1 MIDTQY
7 RVLAQIA
14 KEVEHPEET
23 SSDKL
28 RTHIPM
34 TGWPTDQV
42 YLELKNQLE
51 ARGGVLVIVLDE
63 IDKLVKKSGD
73 DTLYNL
79 TRINSDLKTSKVC
92 IIGISNDLS
101 FKDFLDPRV
110 LSSLSEEEIV
120 FPPYNAPQLCDILQ
134 QRADG
139 AFIEGAL
146 DDGVIPLCAAL
157 AAQEHGDARRA
168 LDLLRISGELAERE
182 SCGRGRRAA
191 CQDGPGQDRD
201 RLDDRV
207 HLDPAD
213 AVQGRALL
221 DDPARTARPDDLHV
235 GRGLPGLPGGRDRA
249 RPRRAD
255 EPADHG
261 PDLRARTC
269 SGSSTRAWSRGAV
282 RPDQGDVV
290 RCELWQDP
298 GGHHEGP
305 AADRTGTEPDGQE
318 LGQEDTAVV
327 NMDETDTTL
336 VRLLEENSRIPT
348 VELAAMLNRPAA
360 EVEERIRALQV
371 AGVIRRFTA
380 IVDRARTDNEGVAAI
395 LELKVSPERDH
406 GYDRIAE
413 RIARFDE
420 VRSIRLITGTYDLHV
435 LVTGKDMQEVARFVS
450 EHIAPMERIRETAT
464 HIIMKSYKENGT
476 LLFSRES
483 GGERQPFSF

>member
-14 KEVEHPEET
+14 KEVEHPEEV

-139 AFIEGAL
+139 AFIEGSL

-182 SCGRGRRAA
+182 S
-191 CQDGPGQDRD
+191 
-201 RLDDRV
+201 
-207 HLDPAD
+207 
-213 AVQGRALL
+213 
-221 DDPARTARPDDLHV
+221 
-235 GRGLPGLPGGRDRA
+235 
-249 RPRRAD
+249 AD
-255 EPADHG
+255 EVGERHVKMAQAKIETDSMIE
-261 PDLRARTC
+261 C
-269 SGSSTRAWSRGAV
+269 ISTLPTQSK
-282 RPDQGDVV
+282 VV
-290 RCELWQDP
+290 LYSMILLEQ
-298 GGHHEGP
+298 
-305 AADRTGTEPDGQE
+305 
-318 LGQEDTAVV
+318 LGQMIFT
-327 NMDETDTTL
+327 
-336 VRLLEENSRIPT
+336 SG
-348 VELAAMLNRPAA
+348 
-360 EVEERIRALQV
+360 EVCRV
-371 AGVIRRFTA
+371 
-380 IVDRARTDNEGVAAI
+380 
-395 LELKVSPERDH
+395 
-406 GYDRIAE
+406 Y
-413 RIARFDE
+413 
-420 VRSIRLITGTYDLHV
+420 
-435 LVTGKDMQEVARFVS
+435 QEVATALDLDVLTNRRITDLISELNMLGVINTRVVS
-450 EHIAPMERIRETAT
+450 RGRYGRTKEMWFDANSGKIQEVITKDPRLTEQGLSQMD
-464 HIIMKSYKENGT
+464 KSWVKKT
-476 LLFSRES
+476 LRW
-483 GGERQPFSF
+483 